1 MTTSGRE
8 RMRTREVRSI
18 EQALALID
26 ERGLSHVKMG
36 FSDIDGILR
45 GQTANVVDG
54 FRAINA

>member
-1 MTTSGRE
+1 
-8 RMRTREVRSI
+8 MRTREVRSI

-36 FSDIDGILR
+36 LSDIDGILR